1 MGFFGV
7 PSVCKRKS
15 NGNLFLFLDGAKTK
29 MPTLRGAPKRHQN
42 PQDGDESKTGGTH
55 MNSHWGILMKS
66 QVITHSCERHALT
79 LSTQG
84 RNISPQA
91 NGMNYFQK

>member
-15 NGNLFLFLDGAKTK
+15 IGNLFLFLDGAKTK

-42 PQDGDESKTGGTH
+42 PQDGDESKTGGDLYEFTL
-55 MNSHWGILMKS
+55 G
-66 QVITHSCERHALT
+66 HSDEVA
-79 LSTQG
+79 S
-84 RNISPQA
+84 
-91 NGMNYFQK
+91 NYSFM